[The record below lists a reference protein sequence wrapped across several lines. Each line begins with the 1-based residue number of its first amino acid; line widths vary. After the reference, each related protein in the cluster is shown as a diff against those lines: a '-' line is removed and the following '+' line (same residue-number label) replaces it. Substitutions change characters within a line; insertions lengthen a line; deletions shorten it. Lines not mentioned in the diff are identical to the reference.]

1 MATKIIL
8 LAQDIKVG
16 TEIVQFA
23 LASGAA
29 IMEYGECDSPLAAKS
44 KRKKAK
50 RTHGQLYQI
59 GKGVEFRSGSVREKG
74 YNDLKQSKKTLRR
87 VDWISALVDKG
98 YVETQ
103 ATSIVAGLLKANA
116 LILA

>member
-29 IMEYGECDSPLAAKS
+29 IMEYGECDSPLAAKPKKKS
-44 KRKKAK
+44 KRGGTK
-50 RTHGQLYQI
+50 
-59 GKGVEFRSGSVREKG
+59 E
-74 YNDLKQSKKTLRR
+74 R
-87 VDWISALVDKG
+87 V
-98 YVETQ
+98 T
-103 ATSIVAGLLKANA
+103 VAGMR
-116 LILA
+116 